1 MSDIKA
7 MLFKCFQELDESFF
21 ENFVSNIDKRIAFQ
35 KYGLFFSVIFGL
47 RFGDYSLYIHG
58 PYNSTM
64 ADIGYEFANDSIG
77 NYRKIATN
85 INFNETAMEIINRL
99 KEYLSI
105 NNIPFLEVFSTYFY
119 LLNCEKETEEIAIQK
134 TEKIKKDLINK
145 YNIQA
150 GIIKDIYNNIKI
162 FINNLADEI
171 ILV

>member
-7 MLFKCFQELDESFF
+7 MLFKCFQELDEDFF

-77 NYRKIATN
+77 NYSNAAATIS
-85 INFNETAMEIINRL
+85 INKTAINIINKL
-99 KEYLSI
+99 EEYLSI
-105 NNIPFLEVFSTYFY
+105 NNIPFLEAFSTYFY
-119 LLNCEKETEEIAIQK
+119 LLNCEKESEETAIQK

-150 GIIKDIYNNIKI
+150 EIIKDTYNNIKLYV
-162 FINNLADEI
+162 NNLADEI
-171 ILV
+171 ILI